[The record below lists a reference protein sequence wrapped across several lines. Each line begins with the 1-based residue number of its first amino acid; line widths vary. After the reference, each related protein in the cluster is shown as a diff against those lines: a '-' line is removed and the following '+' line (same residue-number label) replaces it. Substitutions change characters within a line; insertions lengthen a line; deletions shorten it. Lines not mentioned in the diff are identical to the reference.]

1 MADETLRLPNTTF
14 RAVFNLGDKRA
25 ATIALPEPLAH
36 PDLFAEW
43 LEDERV
49 AALYVEFEHGQLHVD
64 CSAAGIDY
72 HFHGAHGESSETSPW
87 PDADTATLVEWA
99 SMLASEF
106 FARMP
111 DLMEEFEEAAAW
123 QEAGYPIY
131 VCETDPAFLD
141 LLEVEIEG
149 EILTLP
155 WLGSGQVGQEHLDG
169 DNHPVALLWNPMN
182 EHPDRKIATAW
193 VDPATGEPRT
203 AAERGVDWAAV
214 GLPADEVLS
223 WLEATYLNNHITPD
237 PESALIH
244 AALERMGGLDAPP
257 TDHVAPSA

>member
-1 MADETLRLPNTTF
+1 VADETLRLPNTTF

-25 ATIALPEPLAH
+25 ANIVLPERLAK

-43 LEDERV
+43 LDEEHV

-64 CSAAGIDY
+64 CSATGVEY
-72 HFHGAHGESSETSPW
+72 HFHDANGETSETSPW
-87 PDADTATLVEWA
+87 RAAETAVLVEWA
-99 SMLASEF
+99 SLLATEF

-111 DLMEEFEEAAAW
+111 DLMEDFEEAAAW

-155 WLGSGQVGQEHLDG
+155 WLGSGQVGQEHLEG
-169 DNHPVALLWNPMN
+169 DNHPVALLWNPETDN
-182 EHPDRKIATAW
+182 PDRMIATAW
-193 VDPATGEPRT
+193 LDPASGEPRT
-203 AAERGVDWAAV
+203 SAERDVDWDAV

-223 WLEATYLNNHITPD
+223 WLEGTYLNNHITPD

-244 AALERMGGLDAPP
+244 AALERMGGLDA
-257 TDHVAPSA
+257 ASIR